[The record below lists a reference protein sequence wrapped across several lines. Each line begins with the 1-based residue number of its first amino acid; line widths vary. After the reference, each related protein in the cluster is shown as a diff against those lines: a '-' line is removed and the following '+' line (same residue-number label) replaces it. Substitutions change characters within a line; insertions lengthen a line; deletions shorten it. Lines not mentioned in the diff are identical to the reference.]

1 MGGHPERGPT
11 CLPAHTHTHRP
22 SPPRRNCHHWQAHQ
36 EGHVV
41 PWVQRGKHVSQHC
54 CPAVQGRKRTCPGW
68 TWSPSTGKTDRT
80 LAASPEHCVPWSHL
94 SSKLSCFVA
103 FPIANSHP
111 SLGIGG
117 AIPLSPGCQ
126 LARVKSPFACF
137 PIIASASLPD
147 FSSTQCYL

>member
-1 MGGHPERGPT
+1 MPPS
-11 CLPAHTHTHRP
+11 AHTHTHKP

-94 SSKLSCFVA
+94 HTSVPTVFKTVLFCGFSHRQFPPILGNRWSYSSFLWVPVGKSEVSLCL
-103 FPIANSHP
+103 FPHHCIS
-111 SLGIGG
+111 
-117 AIPLSPGCQ
+117 Q
-126 LARVKSPFACF
+126 
-137 PIIASASLPD
+137 SA
-147 FSSTQCYL
+147 